1 MHPQTPD
8 GRGGEGGVGVW
19 GELGSG
25 WDCGL
30 TLCRLF
36 PINTKYTEQ
45 KPNCV
50 TVRKTFTTYLEEVNG
65 AHDNHQ
71 T

>member
-1 MHPQTPD
+1 M
-8 GRGGEGGVGVW
+8 W
-19 GELGSG
+19 
-25 WDCGL
+25 L

-50 TVRKTFTTYLEEVNG
+50 IVRKMFTTYLDRRRVWHITSGETDTEY
-65 AHDNHQ
+65 
-71 T
+71 